1 MQLSNNKQH
10 FTFFYP
16 VTSYFSL
23 FTMMVYSVLLR
34 CWREDFASKMHDIS
48 YEGAEMDIFGSL
60 KSRRDQHGQVSD
72 FVARLCR
79 RFL

>member
-10 FTFFYP
+10 FTFFFLP
-16 VTSYFSL
+16 CDLIFQ
-23 FTMMVYSVLLR
+23 FTWWLLR

-48 YEGAEMDIFGSL
+48 YEGAEIDIFGWL
-60 KSRRDQHGQVSD
+60 KKSRRDQQGQVSD

-79 RFL
+79 RF